1 LFYHLIES
9 PVQCLPVV
17 LRLISTLSY
26 VLGVLIR
33 ITILQKRP
41 RESDTVNV
49 TYNNDAVTEMVIYK
63 STVYMLHAFRYF
75 TKI

>member
-1 LFYHLIES
+1 M
-9 PVQCLPVV
+9 

-49 TYNNDAVTEMVIYK
+49 TYNNDAVTEMVGGDLWWYGQNK
-63 STVYMLHAFRYF
+63 V
-75 TKI
+75 